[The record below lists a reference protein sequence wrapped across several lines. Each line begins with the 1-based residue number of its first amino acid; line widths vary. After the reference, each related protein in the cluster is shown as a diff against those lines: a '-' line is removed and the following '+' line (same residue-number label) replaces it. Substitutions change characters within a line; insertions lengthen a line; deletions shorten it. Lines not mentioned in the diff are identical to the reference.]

1 MKYGSFHSVRLSA
14 FQAKSPDVNSVRLR
28 ATSPMKS
35 SVGTFEQYLEQALR
49 QELDEAGLLD
59 PNSNLELSGILLRN
73 DVNTP
78 IKTGTVDREASF
90 TLKRTGAVV

>member
-1 MKYGSFHSVRLSA
+1 
-14 FQAKSPDVNSVRLR
+14 
-28 ATSPMKS
+28 MKS

-73 DVNTP
+73 DVNTLSRR
-78 IKTGTVDREASF
+78 DRGPRSLVHPETYRRGS
-90 TLKRTGAVV
+90 LRS